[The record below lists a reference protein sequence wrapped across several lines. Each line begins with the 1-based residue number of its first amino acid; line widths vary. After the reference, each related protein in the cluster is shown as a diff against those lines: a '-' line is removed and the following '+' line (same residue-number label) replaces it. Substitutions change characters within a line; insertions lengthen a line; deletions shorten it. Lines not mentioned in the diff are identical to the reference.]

1 MIKNSK
7 ILIVDDEPRLCNS
20 LKILLSTQSY
30 KVKICNSGGEALT
43 YLINDEFDLVLLDIF
58 MEDMNGFQVIERLKN
73 QNIDTPVIIMTGN
86 TSAELTV
93 KAFRMGAIDY
103 LKKPFETDDLF
114 STIQNFLTQRLLKK
128 ENQLMLK
135 KLIESEKKYRTL
147 FDSSADSISI
157 IDLNMN
163 KFIDCNNMA
172 VKLHDTGDREHFI
185 GKRPD
190 QLSPEF
196 QPNGKS
202 SRKLSA
208 QYIQETL
215 KEGRKVF
222 EWTHCKNDGT
232 PFPVIVTLS
241 AMTLNGKNMVMC
253 IARDISQQKQA
264 EQGREKLLKA
274 FQKTLENVKTLTGL
288 LPICSNCKKI
298 RDNKG
303 YWNSLEAYFQKHSH
317 VSFSHGMCSECSD
330 ALYGGEDW
338 YTEMKKKKK

>member
-20 LKILLSTQSY
+20 LKILLCTQSY
-30 KVKICNSGGEALT
+30 KVKICNSGKEALT
-43 YLINDEFDLVLLDIF
+43 YLTNDKFDLVLLDIF
-58 MEDMNGFQVIERLKN
+58 MEDMNGLQVIERIKN
-73 QNIDTPVIIMTGN
+73 QKIDTPVIIMTGN

-103 LKKPFETDDLF
+103 LKKPFETQELF
-114 STIQNFLTQRLLKK
+114 SSVKNFLTQSLLKK

-157 IDLNMN
+157 IDLNTN
-163 KFIDCNNMA
+163 KFIDCNNTA

-190 QLSPEF
+190 QLSPQF

-202 SRKLSA
+202 SRKLSTE
-208 QYIQETL
+208 YTQEAL

-222 EWTHCKNDGT
+222 EWTHCKSDGT
-232 PFPVIVTLS
+232 PFPVTITLS
-241 AMTLNGKNMVMC
+241 AMALNGKNLVMA

-264 EQGREKLLKA
+264 ELGREKLLKA
-274 FQKTLENVKTLTGL
+274 LQKALENVKTLTGL

-298 RDNKG
+298 RDDKG
-303 YWNSLEAYFQKHSH
+303 YWNNLEEYIQKHSH
-317 VSFSHGMCSECSD
+317 VSFSHGICSECSD
-330 ALYGGEDW
+330 ALYGDEDW
-338 YTEMKKKKK
+338 YIEMKMKKK